1 MQDNIRHLIS
11 NPNYLS
17 SKQVREML
25 VTKRFTTKSFE
36 QVLGAEFVSAL
47 KESRGIDI
55 VLSDI
60 TQLQSPDDYAEYTQ
74 VYVWG
79 QEKSGKTLVLG
90 ALFAAIESEC
100 ENVVWRDYHT
110 ADNRR
115 ETLVNLFKRRERI
128 FNTISDQNTHDVQT
142 YNVEFTVKGAFG
154 SRKYCFTFIEVNI
167 DSDRCWD
174 TLEIFSDLIKSPNN
188 KIHLMCFD
196 SSRTKIEQQ
205 KQAERL
211 SWILRKMEYKG
222 VFATSVGLYLLVT
235 KTDLM
240 IRVPEQHRMEAAQ
253 TLITA
258 GHRKLWLDV
267 VNICYKMN
275 IYDATPIPFTVG
287 DTVLKDLLKPDLSR
301 AKALLHYPILLKAQ
315 PCLNIFERMLRKGNL
330 KITIAVSIV
339 LLAALGYGVYALLE
353 QIPTPPDK
361 ELRAYNFTTD
371 FCSRVNT
378 LIEQESHY
386 ARLVANYK
394 DLNWELLAEQS
405 IVDVDGHKLADV
417 KDTCRIVLDNHFGEK
432 LNAEYKRFFKE
443 KDWSKSSKISSLKGY
458 SGLLIKQNNMEYRIR
473 EALIDNKAYLSE
485 LSEVKHLIW
494 LSDNCK
500 SWSDVKEVC
509 DNYKS
514 YNKYP
519 FSNDVGLRSCLSDAK
534 KKAYESYSRALL
546 SEAIREANSYQRQR
560 DRLTDGFLDP
570 LINFSE
576 LNNLKINYRNRT
588 TWLRTR
594 IQEALG
600 RISTDDSSVARDNL
614 LEAERKIDF

>member
-1 MQDNIRHLIS
+1 
-11 NPNYLS
+11 
-17 SKQVREML
+17 
-25 VTKRFTTKSFE
+25 
-36 QVLGAEFVSAL
+36 
-47 KESRGIDI
+47 
-55 VLSDI
+55 
-60 TQLQSPDDYAEYTQ
+60 
-74 VYVWG
+74 
-79 QEKSGKTLVLG
+79 
-90 ALFAAIESEC
+90 
-100 ENVVWRDYHT
+100 
-110 ADNRR
+110 
-115 ETLVNLFKRRERI
+115 
-128 FNTISDQNTHDVQT
+128 
-142 YNVEFTVKGAFG
+142 
-154 SRKYCFTFIEVNI
+154 
-167 DSDRCWD
+167 
-174 TLEIFSDLIKSPNN
+174 
-188 KIHLMCFD
+188 MCFD

-211 SWILRKMEYKG
+211 SWILRKMDYKG

-315 PCLNIFERMLRKGNL
+315 PCLNLFERMLRKGNL

-378 LIEQESHY
+378 LIEQESRY
-386 ARLVANYK
+386 NRLVANYEN
-394 DLNWELLAEQS
+394 LNWELLAEQS

-546 SEAIREANSYQRQR
+546 KEASKEADNYQAQKA
-560 DRLTDGFLDP
+560 RLSSGLLGR
-570 LINFSE
+570 LINYSE
-576 LNNLKINYRNRT
+576 LDNLRDNYKNRT
-588 TWLRTR
+588 AWLRTR

-600 RISTDDSSVARDNL
+600 RISTDDSSVARNNL